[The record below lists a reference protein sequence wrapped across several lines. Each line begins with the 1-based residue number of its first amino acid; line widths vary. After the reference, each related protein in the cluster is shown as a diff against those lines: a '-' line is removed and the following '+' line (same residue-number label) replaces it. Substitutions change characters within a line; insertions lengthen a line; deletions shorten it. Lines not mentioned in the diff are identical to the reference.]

1 MLSDVLDFVG
11 NYPNQV
17 AYSHYETG
25 NEILLRNINGKT
37 FYCQRLHNV
46 TNLKSNRV
54 LAVTQMQII
63 EMAVN
68 PFKTG
73 FGTVLE
79 AHNLEGLSKIKF
91 KKSLPGVLTL
101 TFNST
106 NTIQYVLT
114 EPSSCVDYIKIKM
127 QLIGMKGDLTKSPIR
142 SKHIET
148 ATSFFEATKEI
159 EAQFS
164 LNPSYKLIEKIM
176 DLLREA
182 AEQFAEGG
190 DDRYSLVIKHIQKF
204 LQRADVTQVLD
215 MGPTVDIN
223 TLNLSCD
230 SHDDV
235 DSNHEEI
242 SLTAASADLDISSQG
257 PPSDFIT
264 TPIKP
269 ANLTDYSKYD
279 EELAALMSSSDGHRE
294 LSDGGIVAENSDSSI
309 DFEGELKSMLG
320 DITEEFTT
328 LLNSFEKHS
337 ENPVPVPDVKISQP
351 VEPICSDNVEICKA
365 PPIT

>member
-1 MLSDVLDFVG
+1 MLSDVLDYVG

-73 FGTVLE
+73 YGTVLE

-91 KKSLPGVLTL
+91 KKTLPGVLTL
-101 TFNST
+101 TFCSS
-106 NTIQYVLT
+106 NTLQYVLT
-114 EPSSCVDYIKIKM
+114 EPTACVDYIKIKM
-127 QLIGMKGDLTKSPIR
+127 QLIGIKGDLTKSPIR

-164 LNPSYKLIEKIM
+164 LNPTYKLIEKIM

-190 DDRYSLVIKHIQKF
+190 DDRYSSVIKHIQKF

-215 MGPTVDIN
+215 MGPTVDIK
-223 TLNLSCD
+223 TLNLSYD
-230 SHDDV
+230 SRDDV
-235 DSNHEEI
+235 ESNHGEI
-242 SLTAASADLDISSQG
+242 SVTAISDNPDISIDERSTDIVITPTKSAIQN
-257 PPSDFIT
+257 DF
-264 TPIKP
+264 
-269 ANLTDYSKYD
+269 AKYD
-279 EELAALMSSSDGHRE
+279 EELAALMSSSDGPSE
-294 LSDGGIVAENSDSSI
+294 LSGGGLAVTSSDTSV

-328 LLNSFEKHS
+328 LLNSFEKHGD
-337 ENPVPVPDVKISQP
+337 NPVSVIDENISQP
-351 VEPICSDNVEICKA
+351 TESIRSDDI
-365 PPIT
+365 